1 MRILK
6 NSLKIKTLQ
15 NYLQKKNDEVSNS
28 LIGFK
33 LKFEHI
39 KGKDN
44 ILADWLSRQIINN
57 VNNSNHWFYVTGTW
71 LKENPLKLEPFN
83 LEPCLNKVLN
93 PNLRFNSLYS
103 QNLFEEHKL
112 L

>member
-44 ILADWLSRQIINN
+44 ILADWLSRQIIVNN
-57 VNNSNHWFYVTGTW
+57 VNNTKDWFYFIGTW
-71 LKENPLKLEPFN
+71 LRENN
-83 LEPCLNKVLN
+83 
-93 PNLRFNSLYS
+93 
-103 QNLFEEHKL
+103 
-112 L
+112 